1 MNRNRKILLI
11 VLIYVTIA
19 AAVILFFVIRN
30 LGSSPGTPSADP
42 AKTVE
47 KFIDAYNGD
56 DIYQMID
63 YITYDKQELIRDV
76 LDAADEY
83 SDGKIKRAM
92 EMMPVASTMSKFAK
106 KDDNLPDLDATVKKV
121 KKNGKKADVDI
132 TAAVKNADIIS
143 IGFHVNLDYDEKNK
157 VWLIDSAVPD
167 I

>member
-11 VLIYVTIA
+11 VLVYVTIA
-19 AAVILFFVIRN
+19 AAVILFFVMRM

-47 KFIDAYNGD
+47 QFIDAYNGD

-63 YITYDKQELIRDV
+63 YITYDKQKLIRDV
-76 LDAADEY
+76 LDAADDY
-83 SDGKIKRAM
+83 SEGKIKRAI
-92 EMMPVASTMSKFAK
+92 ELMPIASTLSKYANR
-106 KDDNLPDLDATVKKV
+106 DDSLPDLDAAIKKV

-143 IGFHVNLDYDEKNK
+143 IGFHVNLDYDEKNR